1 MALFKVKTSKKVET
15 SIKLEESTAKML
27 DRYAHF
33 HEGSADDVVNEALEY
48 VFSHDK
54 EFAKYLEQ
62 NSSADVPSSVRIKKT
77 PGSAKAAKFAPNG
90 NGNHASSAM
99 SAATAPAK

>member
-62 NSSADVPSSVRIKKT
+62 NSSADVPSSVRIKKA
-77 PGSAKAAKFAPNG
+77 PGSAKAAKPAPNG
-90 NGNHASSAM
+90 NGNHDSSA
-99 SAATAPAK
+99 SPAAPAPAK